1 MKRFTVFCAASVLL
15 AAGLLLSACGGGQ
28 GGNDKTIRF
37 VAANLK
43 VYEDTTKVLA
53 EILKEKG
60 YKLEYKFLGDN
71 TQLNQAV
78 EHGEADANYHQHIA
92 YLNEFNALHKT
103 HLVPAF
109 TAFTDAS
116 GIFSKKYK
124 SLDEL
129 PDGAVFS
136 IPVDPANNFRT
147 LVMLQDAGLIKL
159 KEGIDPVKATVR
171 DIVENPRNFRF
182 KELDYTML
190 IKALDDVDAGFL
202 YATLAYEA
210 GLDYQ
215 TDALIK
221 EREEFQSPD
230 IIAVHE
236 KNLNSEKIRVLMEAY
251 QSDRIKQALK
261 DAFGGH
267 DVLIPGW

>member
-1 MKRFTVFCAASVLL
+1 MKRIMGILSAVMLVSASLLL
-15 AAGLLLSACGGGQ
+15 ASCGSAQ
-28 GGNDKTIRF
+28 KDKTIKF

-43 VYEDTTKVLA
+43 VYEDTTELLA
-53 EILKEKG
+53 QILEEKG
-60 YKLEYKFLGDN
+60 YKLDYKFLGDN
-71 TQLNQAV
+71 TQLNRAV
-78 EHGEADANYHQHIA
+78 ENGEADANYHQHIA

-109 TAFTDAS
+109 KAFTDAS

-124 SLDEL
+124 SIEEL
-129 PDGAVFS
+129 PDGATFS

-159 KEGIDPVKATVR
+159 KEGIDPIKATVE
-171 DIVENPRNFRF
+171 DIVENPKNFKF
-182 KELDYTML
+182 TELDYTML
-190 IKALDDVDAGFL
+190 VRALDDVDAGFL

-215 TDALIK
+215 KDALVK

-236 KNLNSEKIRVLMEAY
+236 KNKDSEKIKALQEAY
-251 QSDRIKQALK
+251 QSDRMKQALK
-261 DAFGGH
+261 DIFGGK